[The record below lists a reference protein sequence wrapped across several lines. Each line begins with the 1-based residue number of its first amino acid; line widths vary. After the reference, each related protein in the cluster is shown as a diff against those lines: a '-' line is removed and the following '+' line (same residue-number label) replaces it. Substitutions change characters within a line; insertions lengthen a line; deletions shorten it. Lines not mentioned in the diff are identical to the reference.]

1 MLCYWWIAILDAYFL
16 CSFILYYPYEKKN
29 ITLCYN
35 FLSRNIESSK
45 FISFQDY
52 LREQPDNIKSVNL
65 VAETAKFLQ
74 LLYSSINAGTI
85 GLVTELFNTLI
96 EFTSVS
102 FDVILLLM

>member
-1 MLCYWWIAILDAYFL
+1 M
-16 CSFILYYPYEKKN
+16 
-29 ITLCYN
+29 
-35 FLSRNIESSK
+35 ESSK

-52 LREQPDNIKSVNL
+52 LREQPDNIKSVDL